1 MWHYNRLNDHRWQG
15 ANMITNRV
23 GDLTVD
29 ELRAMLREEMRALIR
44 ETVQEVLEEV
54 ISSDDPDTGLEFKP
68 EIAEQLQEYLS
79 DRPRGRSAQDVMK
92 DLGLLE
98 DE

>member
-1 MWHYNRLNDHRWQG
+1 
-15 ANMITNRV
+15 MITNRV

-54 ISSDDPDTGLEFKP
+54 ISGDDPDAGLEFKP
-68 EIAEQLQEYLS
+68 EIAEQLTEYLS
-79 DRPRGRSAQDVMK
+79 AKSRGRSAQDVMK
-92 DLGLLE
+92 DLGLSE